1 MVARTI
7 FCNKKVRE
15 LTEKSEQY
23 FSYVFHNGF
32 RFDITFLTKGL
43 WLSLGQTLDV
53 SLLGSGL
60 TTLKSYTLG
69 RYVKFVDSIKY
80 YRQPL
85 PKLARSFDANEN
97 KRIRGLFLDYL
108 AYTHP
113 YYSKYRENIEYR
125 KYRVCSLVLALWKR
139 VFSLRSSDGFR
150 FSLCYLQKW

>member
-69 RYVKFVDSIKY
+69 HHVKFIDSVESY
-80 YRQPL
+80 QQPL
-85 PKLARSFDANEN
+85 AKRTWSINANEK
-97 KRIRGLFLDYL
+97 KRICSLFLDYL

-113 YYSKYRENIEYR
+113 YYSNFFLDLGEENI
-125 KYRVCSLVLALWKR
+125 VCS
-139 VFSLRSSDGFR
+139 
-150 FSLCYLQKW
+150 